1 MSEAY
6 GVEHERSLTG
16 WSMSEASEADLSE
29 QSSAAARSVLE
40 RIFGKVKPGLRY
52 RLWTAAKATS
62 ARPDGSFVLAIR
74 DRETF
79 RDCFSSENTKVMAA
93 EAFVQK
99 RIDCDGDLFAALRV
113 ANQLEDLRL
122 GWVDKLAIFL
132 DLRQRLTPEVAST
145 CTRRSLRRGRGL
157 IWRSRSADPKVARLQ
172 N

>member
-1 MSEAY
+1 MNHPALDDA
-6 GVEHERSLTG
+6 RTQG
-16 WSMSEASEADLSE
+16 WSMSEASQADLSG
-29 QSSAAARSVLE
+29 QSSAAARSVLG

-52 RLWTAAKATS
+52 RLWDGS
-62 ARPDGSFVLAIR
+62 EGDIGRPDGSFVLAIR

-79 RDCFSSENTKVMAA
+79 RDCFSSDNTKVMA

-132 DLRQRLTPEVAST
+132 DLRRV
-145 CTRRSLRRGRGL
+145 
-157 IWRSRSADPKVARLQ
+157 
-172 N
+172 